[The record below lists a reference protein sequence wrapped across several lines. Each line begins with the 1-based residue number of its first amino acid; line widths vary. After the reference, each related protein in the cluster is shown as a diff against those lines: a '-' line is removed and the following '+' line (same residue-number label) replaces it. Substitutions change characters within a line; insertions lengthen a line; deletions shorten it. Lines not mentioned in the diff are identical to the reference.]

1 MKRDGV
7 RGLHWAG
14 LPVIATVA
22 RLLCSEVTLENE
34 YLREENRVLK
44 TKAEKHGRLRFTD
57 DERRSLVEAIRDHLA
72 IRLSSREHYL
82 FLNPQGQRLP
92 HDFLNR
98 SFRRVILRA
107 GLNPERITP
116 HSLRHT
122 FATHLI
128 RNGVD
133 VRTVQELL
141 GHADLETTARY
152 LHSDT
157 RAKESAVETICSLT
171 ASAAA

>member
-1 MKRDGV
+1 MLCGGLRRSEVGAIRLEDVDMNNQVLLV
-7 RGLHWAG
+7 RGKGA
-14 LPVIATVA
+14 
-22 RLLCSEVTLENE
+22 
-34 YLREENRVLK
+34 K
-44 TKAEKHGRLRFTD
+44 
-57 DERRSLVEAIRDHLA
+57 ERMVPLMQETVEAIRDQLA
-72 IRLSSREHYL
+72 VRISSHEPYL

-98 SFRRVILRA
+98 SLRRVILRA
-107 GLNPERITP
+107 GLNPTRITP

-141 GHADLETTARY
+141 GHADLQTTARY

-157 RAKESAVETICSLT
+157 RAKESAVEMICSLT
-171 ASAAA
+171 SPIPA